1 MSKVEQ
7 LQKEIQMLAPNEMGA
22 FRQWFAQFDS
32 DQWDLQMEQDIHAG
46 KLAGLAE
53 QALIDHRS
61 GQSTSL

>member
-7 LQKEIQMLAPNEMGA
+7 LEMEIQMLAPSEMGA
-22 FRQWFAQFDS
+22 FRQWFTQYDS
-32 DQWDLQMEQDIHAG
+32 DQWDLQIEDDIHVG

-61 GQSTSL
+61 GHSISL

>member
-7 LQKEIQMLAPNEMGA
+7 LEKEIQMLTPNEMGA

-46 KLAGLAE
+46 KFAGLAE